1 MGLAEVLR
9 VRRGVTA
16 VVGSGGKTT
25 LLAALAREL
34 PGTVALTTTTH
45 VLPFAGVETLLN
57 PTADEVAATLGRTR
71 VVCVGSPTGGAPDRE
86 AGAPG
91 KLAAPALGAATLA
104 ELADYVLVEADGS
117 RRLPLKA
124 HAPWEPVVPEGSA
137 QTILMVGASGFGRPV
152 REAAHRPERFCE
164 LAGCAPDDTAT
175 PELVARV
182 ICAEGLTTR
191 VVVNQADTPEM
202 LRSAREL
209 ARHLDVP
216 VAAGSLRAGRLV
228 ELRD

>member
-1 MGLAEVLR
+1 MGLAKVLR
-9 VRRGVTA
+9 VGRGVTA

-34 PGTVALTTTTH
+34 PGTVVLTTTTH
-45 VLPFAGVETLLN
+45 VLPFAGVETLLD
-57 PTADEVAATLGRTR
+57 PTADEVAAALGRTR
-71 VVCVGSPTGGAPDRE
+71 VVCAGSPAEGAPDGE

-91 KLAAPALGAATLA
+91 KLAAPALGAAALA
-104 ELADYVLVEADGS
+104 GLADFVLVEADGS

-124 HAPWEPVVPEGSA
+124 HARWEPVVPEGSA
-137 QTILMVGASGFGRPV
+137 QTILVAGAGGFDRPV
-152 REAAHRPERFCE
+152 REVAHRPERFCE
-164 LAGCAPDDTAT
+164 LAGCDPGDAAT

-182 ICAEGLTTR
+182 ICAEGLATR
-191 VVVNQADTPEM
+191 VVVNQADTPHLM
-202 LRSAREL
+202 GSAREL

-228 ELRD
+228 ELRG